1 MKFKPYQQNQGT
13 LFPQSIDELISED
26 HIVRGIDNIIE
37 SLELSSLYNS
47 YSEEGQPA
55 YHTKML
61 IKILIYGYS
70 IGVSSSRKLAE
81 RINSD
86 VTFMFLS
93 GMQKPDFR
101 TINDFRLNKRK
112 YIESCFEQV
121 LMICKE
127 LGLFSL
133 GHISIDG
140 SKIKAN
146 ASKKKTKNQEEL
158 ARDENEVKKIL
169 DEAEEIDEQEDEKY
183 GKEKSGYAMPEELKT
198 SNKLIEKIKQA
209 KEKLKEQTNQKNINI
224 TDSDARF
231 MKMGNGGID
240 ICYNSQL
247 VVDSDNQIIT
257 AYDVTKE
264 TNDNYLFAQMYEKA
278 TDNTNQ
284 IPKEVSA
291 DAGYYSGET
300 YLYIEKNKIDAYLP
314 DSRLEYESD
323 KSGNEII
330 GKYDRR
336 NFVKDN
342 QKDQYICPENNVMEY
357 WKTGSRNGVKF
368 RIYKGIK
375 CAECQK
381 AKECITHL
389 GSKHRQIQIYQND
402 LFKQLMRQKLLSSEG
417 RRRYNKRIRTVE
429 PVFAQIKHI
438 MGFRRFLLR
447 GLEKVKA
454 EFSIIC
460 TAYNIKKILKLKTLK
475 TKPLLV

>member
-13 LFPQSIDELISED
+13 LLPQSIDELIPED
-26 HIVRGIDNIIE
+26 HIVRRIDNIIE

-55 YHTKML
+55 YHPKML

-93 GMQKPDFR
+93 GMQRPDFR
-101 TINDFRLNKRK
+101 TISDFRLNKRK
-112 YIESCFEQV
+112 FIESCFEQV

-169 DEAEEIDEQEDEKY
+169 DQAEEIDEQEDEKY

-198 SNKLIEKIKQA
+198 RNKLIEKIKQA
-209 KEKLKEQTNQKNINI
+209 KEKLKEQTNQKNINL

-278 TDNTNQ
+278 ADNTNQ

-291 DAGYYSGET
+291 DAGYYCGET
-300 YLYIEKNKIDAYLP
+300 Y
-314 DSRLEYESD
+314 
-323 KSGNEII
+323 
-330 GKYDRR
+330 
-336 NFVKDN
+336 
-342 QKDQYICPENNVMEY
+342 
-357 WKTGSRNGVKF
+357 
-368 RIYKGIK
+368 
-375 CAECQK
+375 
-381 AKECITHL
+381 
-389 GSKHRQIQIYQND
+389 
-402 LFKQLMRQKLLSSEG
+402 
-417 RRRYNKRIRTVE
+417 
-429 PVFAQIKHI
+429 
-438 MGFRRFLLR
+438 
-447 GLEKVKA
+447 
-454 EFSIIC
+454 
-460 TAYNIKKILKLKTLK
+460 
-475 TKPLLV
+475 